1 MAKILQGKVVS
12 NKMTGTI
19 IVEVE
24 RLIPHPLFKKL
35 LRRGRRFKVATNGQK
50 IEMGVSVKIVETR
63 PVAKDKH
70 FALHPDEM
78 TSAPV
83 AKEALPVTKEAIP
96 DSKKDLSADR
106 DEAVVKKSGKAKK
119 AKASTKKKGKK

>member
-50 IEMGVSVKIVETR
+50 IEIGASVKIVETR

-70 FALHPDEM
+70 FALHSSEM
-78 TSAPV
+78 TSTPV
-83 AKEALPVTKEAIP
+83 APKAKPV
-96 DSKKDLSADR
+96 SKKDLSADR
-106 DEAVVKKSGKAKK
+106 HEAVAKPGKSKK
-119 AKASTKKKGKK
+119 AKVSTKKKGKK

>member
-1 MAKILQGKVVS
+1 MSKILQGKVIS

-35 LRRGRRFKVATNGQK
+35 LRRGRKFKVATNGQK
-50 IEMGVSVKIVETR
+50 VEIGAIVKIFETR

-70 FALHPDEM
+70 FALHSSES
-78 TSAPV
+78 TST
-83 AKEALPVTKEAIP
+83 PVTKEVMPAE
-96 DSKKDLSADR
+96 KK
-106 DEAVVKKSGKAKK
+106 EVVVKSSQAKK
-119 AKASTKKKGKK
+119 TKASTSTKKEKKT